1 MPGRGFLRIIYF
13 CGMKK
18 LKDIFVAN
26 RLFFSFFAFFFF
38 VGLIFLLTEGKAA
51 AFVALNPYHRS
62 ALDSFFVY
70 VTFMGDGLFALLVFI
85 LFLLMRRWA
94 QATQVIIAFLLSA
107 LLAQILK
114 NIFSMPR
121 PKQFFAPGQYAYFID
136 GITHTGFASFP
147 SGHSTSV
154 FALATTLALLEKNK
168 KTNVAY
174 LLGAVAVG
182 YSRIYLGQHFLND
195 VLMGASIGM
204 GVSVL
209 VHWLFAEKLRTLPLF
224 TRQRR

>member
-1 MPGRGFLRIIYF
+1 ME
-13 CGMKK
+13 K

-26 RLFFSFFAFFFF
+26 RLFFSVFAFFFL
-38 VGLIFLLTEGKAA
+38 VGLIFLLAEGKAA
-51 AFVALNPYHRS
+51 TFVALNPFHRS
-62 ALDSFFVY
+62 TLDSFFVCL
-70 VTFMGDGLFALLVFI
+70 TFLGDGRFSVIIIL
-85 LFLLMRRWA
+85 LFLVMRRWWESCQLLA
-94 QATQVIIAFLLSA
+94 SFLLSA

-121 PKQFFAPGQYAYFID
+121 PKQFFAPGQYAFFID
-136 GITHTGFASFP
+136 GVTHTGFASFP

-154 FALATTLALLEKNK
+154 FALATILALLEKNK

-204 GVSVL
+204 VTGVFVYRVFTGKL
-209 VHWLFAEKLRTLPLF
+209 QTLRLFAPRP
-224 TRQRR
+224 RA

>member
-1 MPGRGFLRIIYF
+1 MSGRGFLRIIYF

-18 LKDIFVAN
+18 LKDIFVVN
-26 RLFFSFFAFFFF
+26 CLFFSFFAFFFF
-38 VGLIFLLTEGKAA
+38 VGLIFLLAEGKAA

-209 VHWLFAEKLRTLPLF
+209 VHWLFAEKLRALPLF
-224 TRQRR
+224 NRHRP